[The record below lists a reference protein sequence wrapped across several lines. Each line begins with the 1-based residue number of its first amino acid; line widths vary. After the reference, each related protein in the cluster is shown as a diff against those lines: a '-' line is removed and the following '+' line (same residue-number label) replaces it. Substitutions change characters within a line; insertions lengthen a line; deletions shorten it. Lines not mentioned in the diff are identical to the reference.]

1 MEALLNSLLFFGTS
15 ALYGFWIQS
24 IYQCILGLRIVIP
37 GHKPVCWAVDL
48 VFWPAA
54 ALMTFQMIFE
64 INSGQIRGY
73 GIFGLLLGMT
83 VSHFTV
89 GSLLNSLSRKIRSRA
104 IRSRLIRRI
113 RKNQYLRKERAEERA
128 KQKAEERA
136 KQKAEERA
144 KQKAKEKALKKH
156 IRNTDMEK
164 EGFGKKRTGR
174 KGAGKNGEK
183 RRNRKG
189 QQ

>member
-37 GHKPVCWAVDL
+37 GHKLVCWAVDL

-104 IRSRLIRRI
+104 IRSRLLRWI
-113 RKNQYLRKERAEERA
+113 RKNQNLRKERAKE
-128 KQKAEERA
+128 KAEERA
-136 KQKAEERA
+136 KQKAEE
-144 KQKAKEKALKKH
+144 KAFKKN
-156 IRNTDMEK
+156 IGNTDMEK
-164 EGFGKKRTGR
+164 EGFQKKKERQKRGRKEWRETAESKRAAVKKRT
-174 KGAGKNGEK
+174 AK
-183 RRNRKG
+183 RRG
-189 QQ
+189 

>member
-113 RKNQYLRKERAEERA
+113 RKNQYLRKERA

-144 KQKAKEKALKKH
+144 KQKAEEKAKERAKEKAKKKPKKKPLKR
-156 IRNTDMEK
+156 I
-164 EGFGKKRTGR
+164 
-174 KGAGKNGEK
+174 
-183 RRNRKG
+183 
-189 QQ
+189 